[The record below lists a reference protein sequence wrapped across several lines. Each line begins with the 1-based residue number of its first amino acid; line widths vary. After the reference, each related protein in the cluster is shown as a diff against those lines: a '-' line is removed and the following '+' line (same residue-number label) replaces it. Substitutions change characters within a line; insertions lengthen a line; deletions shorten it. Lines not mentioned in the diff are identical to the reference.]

1 MKLAISI
8 PGLFLLT
15 VWTVGCLWFDGPES
29 RLWAGALVDGI
40 YRGRDRSNRSGS
52 PGLAAVGGLS
62 CHVCARAGMVAQH

>member
-29 RLWAGALVDGI
+29 RLWARLRFAKRLFIPLDLPTFLIYIGPNGI
-40 YRGRDRSNRSGS
+40 SLCSR
-52 PGLAAVGGLS
+52 
-62 CHVCARAGMVAQH
+62 